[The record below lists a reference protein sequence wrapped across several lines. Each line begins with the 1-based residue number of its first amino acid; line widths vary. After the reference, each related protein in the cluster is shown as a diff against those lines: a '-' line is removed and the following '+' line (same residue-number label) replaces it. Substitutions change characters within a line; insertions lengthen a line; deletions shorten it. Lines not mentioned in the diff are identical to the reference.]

1 MLCQMKNYYN
11 GYAVKDIINMS
22 TCLYF
27 FISFPHTVQFLHFI
41 KAPRITFSCYPLR
54 AELQVVTSNDHSYVF
69 VIYTIHMTLV
79 L

>member
-1 MLCQMKNYYN
+1 MSDEKLLQWLCCQGYYK
-11 GYAVKDIINMS
+11 YVHMS
-22 TCLYF
+22 IF

-41 KAPRITFSCYPLR
+41 KAPRMTFSCYPLR